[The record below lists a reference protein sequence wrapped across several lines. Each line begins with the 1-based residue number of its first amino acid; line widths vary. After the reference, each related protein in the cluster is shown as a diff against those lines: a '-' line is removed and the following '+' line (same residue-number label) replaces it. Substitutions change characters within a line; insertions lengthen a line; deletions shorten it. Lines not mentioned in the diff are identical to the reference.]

1 MICLSSYLLIC
12 VTCILY
18 FSAKH
23 RKDVIEKRGAH
34 VMKNIVRVA
43 LTVVKS
49 KHFETQIASHIST
62 GSDMEEIGHIVANDL
77 IAF

>member
-1 MICLSSYLLIC
+1 
-12 VTCILY
+12 
-18 FSAKH
+18 
-23 RKDVIEKRGAH
+23 
-34 VMKNIVRVA
+34 MKNIVKVA

-49 KHFETQIASHIST
+49 KCAAKHFETQIASHIST